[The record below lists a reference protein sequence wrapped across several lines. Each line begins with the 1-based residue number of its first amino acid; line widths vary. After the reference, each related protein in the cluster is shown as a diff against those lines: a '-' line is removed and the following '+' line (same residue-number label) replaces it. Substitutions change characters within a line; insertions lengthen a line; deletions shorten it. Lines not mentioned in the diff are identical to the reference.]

1 MASRRPPEA
10 IAFEKEFPG
19 ASWLAARCAR
29 ELESVGA
36 LVDGAVASVPRR
48 VGLSHAAL
56 NALAVIEG
64 EGAPLLTGEVAARM
78 HITSGSV
85 TSVLDNLER
94 KGFVVRSSDPGDRR
108 RVLVDITPAGQA
120 VLDDMLP
127 GVQQVADLV
136 VKHLDARGQQDL
148 LDALAAIRR
157 GVAEIPD
164 ELPVPQPRR
173 RPEHLAR

>member
-56 NALAVIEG
+56 SALAVIEG

-85 TSVLDNLER
+85 TSLLDNLER
-94 KGFVVRSSDPGDRR
+94 KGFVVRSSDADDRR

-120 VLDDMLP
+120 VLDDLLP
-127 GVQQVADLV
+127 GVQQLTRLLA
-136 VKHLDARGQQDL
+136 KHLDARQQRDL
-148 LDALAAIRR
+148 LDALDAVRS

-164 ELPVPQPRR
+164 DLPPPPPRR
-173 RPEHLAR
+173 RPARLTR

>member
-1 MASRRPPEA
+1 
-10 IAFEKEFPG
+10 
-19 ASWLAARCAR
+19 
-29 ELESVGA
+29 
-36 LVDGAVASVPRR
+36 VDGAVGSVPRR
-48 VGLSHAAL
+48 FGLSHAAL

-64 EGAPLLTGEVAARM
+64 EGAPLLTGEIAARM

-94 KGFVVRSSDPGDRR
+94 KGFVVRSGDADDRR
-108 RVLVDITPAGQA
+108 RVLVDITPEGQA

-136 VKHLDARGQQDL
+136 VAHLDAGRQQDL
-148 LDALAAIRR
+148 LDALGAVRR
-157 GVAEIPD
+157 AVAEIPD
-164 ELPVPQPRR
+164 ELPAPQPRR